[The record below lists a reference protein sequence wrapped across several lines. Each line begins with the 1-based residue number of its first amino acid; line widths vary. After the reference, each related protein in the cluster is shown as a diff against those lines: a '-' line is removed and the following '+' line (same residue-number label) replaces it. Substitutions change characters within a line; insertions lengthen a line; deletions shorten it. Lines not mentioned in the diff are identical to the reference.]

1 MKQYNLFDLVSS
13 LKQSVLSYVCY
24 SLPLGNHT
32 SQSLLGEEFFRRLE
46 SDNFR
51 GPFFEAVPS
60 YKKAQSLR
68 ELFEPVVSKE
78 PCARK
83 FSDLFRPRYTAEEL
97 SSRLS
102 RAGKC
107 THSIK
112 KHLENDALTRIIH
125 ERATDDQEGCREGIC
140 GLVSQRQ

>member
-1 MKQYNLFDLVSS
+1 MGGRARARQAVPPVSVSEPTGMGSWRIAYGASVVIPLRIRNRDNPSMKQYNLFDLVSS

-83 FSDLFRPRYTAEEL
+83 F
-97 SSRLS
+97 
-102 RAGKC
+102 
-107 THSIK
+107 
-112 KHLENDALTRIIH
+112 
-125 ERATDDQEGCREGIC
+125 
-140 GLVSQRQ
+140 